1 LRRRRP
7 VGESGARISALK
19 EEWIKRHRYTSRDE
33 ARLSIFRYIETF
45 FAGAEARH
53 VQPAVVDGEVDVG
66 HERRDGAEG
75 LQCGW

>member
-1 LRRRRP
+1 LGVVR
-7 VGESGARISALK
+7 VAHVVAL
-19 EEWIKRHRYTSRDE
+19 E
-33 ARLSIFRYIETF
+33 L
-45 FAGAEARH
+45 AGAEARH